1 VSFAERRVPQRVN
14 ARLASSVP
22 GAQDVHGACRKRC
35 VDRTLSGWPARGRSR
50 AVSRV
55 SCADEAALPDAA
67 AAAAGICERQV
78 LASQQRLQALVA
90 RFSDELADA
99 RTVGD
104 AREAAYSRDKA
115 ARSQRVRDKA
125 AASEA
130 ARCVSADDDALA
142 AVGEFLTVLFA
153 ALVT

>member
-1 VSFAERRVPQRVN
+1 MSFAKRCVPQRVN
-14 ARLASSVP
+14 ARLANSGP
-22 GAQDVHGACRKRC
+22 GAQDVHGACRKHC
-35 VDRTLSGWPARGRSR
+35 VDRSPCGCLPGGRSCT
-50 AVSRV
+50 V
-55 SCADEAALPDAA
+55 SCASCADDAALPDAA

-78 LASQQRLQALVA
+78 LASQQRLQAVVA

-130 ARCVSADDDALA
+130 ARCASADVHACCN
-142 AVGEFLTVLFA
+142 
-153 ALVT
+153 

>member
-1 VSFAERRVPQRVN
+1 M
-14 ARLASSVP
+14 
-22 GAQDVHGACRKRC
+22 
-35 VDRTLSGWPARGRSR
+35 
-50 AVSRV
+50 
-55 SCADEAALPDAA
+55 
-67 AAAAGICERQV
+67 

-99 RTVGD
+99 RTAGD

-130 ARCVSADDDALA
+130 ARCA
-142 AVGEFLTVLFA
+142 AIAITCCN
-153 ALVT
+153 